1 MTDNDLRT
9 LLRDAADEVSVPRLA
24 IDELHL
30 RTRTVRRR
38 RRARWAVGAAAL
50 AMAGVLGT
58 YALSGT
64 LGRGDEPHIAAAEG
78 DPRGWAVAEGG
89 SVHFGD
95 GSVVTYG
102 GSVNDLRY
110 TSVGLLARSTQSN
123 ARLSL
128 ITTAGVQP
136 LDLGDV
142 SDRLI
147 GTDPD
152 SPYVSWTVEDGDG
165 WLVRVV
171 DLVTGEKVADV
182 PISGTYTWAGWKT
195 PPVAVDGEHA
205 YVALDDRTLD
215 VEWRAGRATTSKGL
229 PGSYTTEVIDGRAV
243 TQDARGTTQRVVE
256 VATGEVLL
264 TVRDSDFP
272 DGLVRLKLSPDGN
285 HALAAPYAMCDE
297 NDNCRYDAATAPIHD
312 LDQGT
317 ETAVRLGDQIGW
329 TPEGQLIRAAGTKVE
344 ICDEVGRGCADTPV
358 ILKKHVDTISG
369 TMNQS

>member
-24 IDELHL
+24 TDELRH
-30 RTRTVRRR
+30 RTRTIRRR
-38 RRARWAVGAAAL
+38 RRARWVAGTAAL
-50 AMAGVLGT
+50 VMAGAVGT

-64 LGRGDEPHIAAAEG
+64 LGGDEPHIAAAEG

-89 SVHFGD
+89 TVHFGD

-102 GSVNDLRY
+102 GTVNDLRY
-110 TSVGLLARSTQSN
+110 TSVGLLARSTEDN

-152 SPYVSWTVEDGDG
+152 SPYVSWTVEDGEG

-171 DLVTGEKVADV
+171 DLGTGEKVADV
-182 PISGTYTWAGWKT
+182 PVSGKYTWAGWKT
-195 PPVAVDGEHA
+195 PPVAVDGEHV

-215 VEWRAGRATTSKGL
+215 VAWRAGEVSTSKGL
-229 PGSYTTEVIDGRAV
+229 PGGYTTEVINGRAV
-243 TQDARGTTQRVVE
+243 TQDATGETQRVVE
-256 VATGEVLL
+256 VATGQVLL
-264 TVRDSDFP
+264 TTRSSDYP
-272 DGLVRLKLSPDGN
+272 DDLIRLELSPDGN

-297 NDNCRYDAATAPIHD
+297 NDNCRYDTATAPIHV
-312 LDQGT
+312 LGQGT
-317 ETAVRLGDQIGW
+317 ETAVELGDHIGW
-329 TPEGQLIRAAGTKVE
+329 TPEGQLIRASGTKVE
-344 ICDEVGRGCADTPV
+344 ICDEVGQECADTPV
-358 ILKKHVDTISG
+358 TLKKRADTISG

>member
-9 LLRDAADEVSVPRLA
+9 LLRDAADEVAVPRLA
-24 IDELHL
+24 TDELHL
-30 RTRTVRRR
+30 RARAVRRR
-38 RRARWAVGAAAL
+38 RRARWVAGVAAV
-50 AMAGVLGT
+50 AMAGAIGT

-64 LGRGDEPHIAAAEG
+64 LGGDEPHIAAAEG

-102 GSVNDLRY
+102 GTVNDLRY

-152 SPYVSWTVEDGDG
+152 SPYVSWTVEHGDG

-171 DLVTGEKVADV
+171 DLGSGEKVADV
-182 PISGTYTWAGWKT
+182 PISGKYTWAGWKT

-215 VEWRAGRATTSKGL
+215 VAWRNGRVSTSKGL

-243 TQDARGTTQRVVE
+243 TVDDRAKTQRVVE
-256 VATGEVLL
+256 VASGEVLL
-264 TVRDSDFP
+264 TNRYADFA
-272 DGLVRLKLSPDGN
+272 GGMVRLTLSPDGN
-285 HALAAPYAMCDE
+285 HAMAAPYAMCDE
-297 NDNCRYDAATAPIHD
+297 DDNCRYDEAAASVHD
-312 LDQGT
+312 LGQGT
-317 ETAVRLGDQIGW
+317 ETSVELGDKIGW
-329 TPEGQLIRAAGTKVE
+329 TPEGQLIRVTGTSVE
-344 ICDEVGRGCADTPV
+344 ICDEVGQECAPTPV
-358 ILKKHVDTISG
+358 TLTKRVDTISG

>member
-24 IDELHL
+24 TDELHL
-30 RTRTVRRR
+30 RTRAVRRR
-38 RRARWAVGAAAL
+38 RRARWAAGAAAL
-50 AMAGVLGT
+50 ALVGAVGT

-64 LGRGDEPHIAAAEG
+64 LGDEPHIAAAEG
-78 DPRGWAVAEGG
+78 DPRGWAVAEGD

-102 GSVNDLRY
+102 GTVNDLRY

-152 SPYVSWTVEDGDG
+152 SPYIAWTVDVGEG
-165 WLVRVV
+165 WVVRVL
-171 DLVTGEKVADV
+171 DLGTGENLAAI
-182 PISGTYTWAGWKT
+182 PISGKYTWAGWET

-215 VEWRAGRATTSKGL
+215 VTWRSGQVSTSKGL
-229 PGSYTTEVIDGRAV
+229 PGSYTTEVINGRAV
-243 TQDARGTTQRVVE
+243 TQNATGQTQRVVD

-264 TVRDSDFP
+264 TVRSADFP
-272 DGLVRLKLSPDGN
+272 DGLVRLRLSPDGN

-297 NDNCRYDAATAPIHD
+297 NDDCRYDMATAPIHD
-312 LDQGT
+312 LGRGT
-317 ETAVRLGDQIGW
+317 ETAVDLGDQLGW
-329 TPEGQLIRAAGTKVE
+329 TPEGQLIRATGTKVE
-344 ICDEVGRGCADTPV
+344 TCDAVGQECADTP
-358 ILKKHVDTISG
+358 IALTKRVDTISG

>member
-9 LLRDAADEVSVPRLA
+9 LLRDAADEVSVPRLST
-24 IDELHL
+24 DELHL
-30 RTRTVRRR
+30 RTRAVRRR
-38 RRARWAVGAAAL
+38 RRARWVAGAAAV
-50 AMAGVLGT
+50 AMAGAIGT

-64 LGRGDEPHIAAAEG
+64 LGDEPHIAAAEG
-78 DPRGWAVAEGG
+78 DPRGWAVAEGN

-102 GSVNDLRY
+102 GAVNDLRY

-147 GTDPD
+147 GTDPN
-152 SPYVSWTVEDGDG
+152 SPYVSWTVEHGDG

-182 PISGTYTWAGWKT
+182 PISGKYTWAGWKT

-215 VEWRAGRATTSKGL
+215 VEWRAGRVSTSRGL
-229 PGSYTTEVIDGRAV
+229 PGSYTTEVINGRAV
-243 TQDARGTTQRVVE
+243 TADARGRTKSVVE
-256 VATGEVLL
+256 VATGKVLL
-264 TVRDSDFP
+264 TVDSSDAP
-272 DGLVRLKLSPDGN
+272 DGLIALMLSPDGN
-285 HALAAPYAMCDE
+285 HAAAAPFRLCDQS
-297 NDNCRYDAATAPIHD
+297 NYCRYEDPGVPIHD
-312 LDQGT
+312 LELGT
-317 ETAVRLGDQIGW
+317 QTTADLGEQFGW
-329 TPEGQLIRAAGTKVE
+329 TPEGQLIRATGTKVE
-344 ICDEVGRGCADTPV
+344 ICDEVGQECADTP
-358 ILKKHVDTISG
+358 ITLKKHVDTISG

>member
-9 LLRDAADEVSVPRLA
+9 LLRDAADEVAVPRLA
-24 IDELHL
+24 TDELHL
-30 RTRTVRRR
+30 RARAVRRR
-38 RRARWAVGAAAL
+38 RRARWVAGAAAL
-50 AMAGVLGT
+50 TMAGALGT
-58 YALSGT
+58 YVLGGT
-64 LGRGDEPHIAAAEG
+64 LGNDGLHIAAAEG

-102 GSVNDLRY
+102 GRVNDLRY
-110 TSVGLLARSTQSN
+110 TSVGLLARSTDTN

-152 SPYVSWTVEDGDG
+152 SPYVSWTVDRGDG

-171 DLVTGEKVADV
+171 DLGTGEKVADV
-182 PISGTYTWAGWKT
+182 PFSGKYTWAGWKT

-215 VEWRAGRATTSKGL
+215 VAWRSGQVSTSKGL
-229 PGSYTTEVIDGRAV
+229 PGGYTTEVINGRAV
-243 TQDARGTTQRVVE
+243 TQDATGEIQRVVE
-256 VATGEVLL
+256 VATGQVLL
-264 TVRDSDFP
+264 TTRSSEYP
-272 DGLVRLKLSPDGN
+272 DGLIRLKLSPDSN
-285 HALAAPYAMCDE
+285 HALAAPYLMCDE
-297 NDNCRYDAATAPIHD
+297 NDNCSYDTPTAPIYD
-312 LDQGT
+312 LSQGT
-317 ETAVRLGDQIGW
+317 ETAVELGDHLGW
-329 TPEGQLIRAAGTKVE
+329 TPEGQLIRASGTRVE
-344 ICDEVGRGCADTPV
+344 ICDEVGQECADTPV
-358 ILKKHVDTISG
+358 TLTKRADTISG

>member
-24 IDELHL
+24 TDELHL
-30 RTRTVRRR
+30 RTRAIRRR
-38 RRARWAVGAAAL
+38 RRARWVAGVAAV
-50 AMAGVLGT
+50 AMAGAIGT

-64 LGRGDEPHIAAAEG
+64 LGSDEPHIAAAEG

-102 GSVNDLRY
+102 GAVNDLRY

-152 SPYVSWTVEDGDG
+152 SPYVSWTVEHGDG

-171 DLVTGEKVADV
+171 DLGSGEKVADV
-182 PISGTYTWAGWKT
+182 PISGKYTWAGWKT

-215 VEWRAGRATTSKGL
+215 VDWRADRISTSKGL
-229 PGSYTTEVIDGRAV
+229 PGGYTTEVINGRAV
-243 TQDARGTTQRVVE
+243 TEDAVGKTKKVVE

-264 TVRDSDFP
+264 TVRSSDFP

-297 NDNCRYDAATAPIHD
+297 NNECRYDRDTAPIHD
-312 LDQGT
+312 LGRGT
-317 ETAVRLGDQIGW
+317 TTAVRLGDQIGW
-329 TPEGQLIRAAGTKVE
+329 TPEGQLIRATGTKVE
-344 ICDEVGRGCADTPV
+344 TCDEVGQECAPTPV
-358 ILKKHVDTISG
+358 TLTKRVDTISG

>member
-9 LLRDAADEVSVPRLA
+9 LLRDAANEVSVPRLA
-24 IDELHL
+24 TDELHH

-38 RRARWAVGAAAL
+38 RRARWFAGTAAL
-50 AMAGVLGT
+50 VMAGAVGT

-64 LGRGDEPHIAAAEG
+64 LGGDEPHIAAAQG
-78 DPRGWAVAEGG
+78 DPRGWAVAEGD

-102 GSVNDLRY
+102 GTVNDLRY

-171 DLVTGEKVADV
+171 DLGTGEKVADV
-182 PISGTYTWAGWKT
+182 PVSGTYTWAGWTT

-215 VEWRAGRATTSKGL
+215 VEWRAGQVSTSKGL
-229 PGSYTTEVIDGRAV
+229 PGSYTTEVINGRAV
-243 TQDARGTTQRVVE
+243 TQDPTGETKKVVE
-256 VATGEVLL
+256 VATGDVLL
-264 TVRDSDFP
+264 TTRSSDSP
-272 DGLVRLKLSPDGN
+272 DGLFRLQLSPDGN

-297 NDNCRYDAATAPIHD
+297 NDNCRYETATAPIHD
-312 LDQGT
+312 LGQGT
-317 ETAVRLGDQIGW
+317 ETAVALGDQIGW
-329 TPEGQLIRAAGTKVE
+329 TSEGQLIRATGTKVE
-344 ICDEVGRGCADTPV
+344 TCDEVGQGCTDAPITLEKRV
-358 ILKKHVDTISG
+358 STISG

>member
-9 LLRDAADEVSVPRLA
+9 LLRDAADEVDVPRLA
-24 IDELHL
+24 TDELHL
-30 RTRTVRRR
+30 RTRAVRRR
-38 RRARWAVGAAAL
+38 RRARWVAGAAAL
-50 AMAGVLGT
+50 AMAGALGT

-64 LGRGDEPHIAAAEG
+64 LRGDEPHIAAAEG

-102 GSVNDLRY
+102 GRVNDLRY

-182 PISGTYTWAGWKT
+182 PISGRYTWAGWKT

-215 VEWRAGRATTSKGL
+215 VEWRAGRVSTSRGL

-243 TQDARGTTQRVVE
+243 TDDAKHRTKSVIE
-256 VATGEVLL
+256 VATGKVLL
-264 TVRDSDFP
+264 TVHSSDAP
-272 DGLVRLKLSPDGN
+272 DGLITLMLSPDGS
-285 HALAAPYAMCDE
+285 HAVAAPYRLCDQS
-297 NDNCRYDAATAPIHD
+297 NYCRYEDSGVSIHD
-312 LDQGT
+312 LEQGT
-317 ETAVRLGDQIGW
+317 QTTADLGEQFGW
-329 TPEGQLIRAAGTKVE
+329 TADGQLIRASGTGVE
-344 ICDEVGRGCADTPV
+344 ICDEAGQGCAGTP
-358 ILKKHVDTISG
+358 ITLKKHVDTISG

>member
-9 LLRDAADEVSVPRLA
+9 LLRDAADEVAVPRLA
-24 IDELHL
+24 TDELHL
-30 RTRTVRRR
+30 RTRTISRR
-38 RRARWAVGAAAL
+38 RRARWGAGAAAV
-50 AMAGVLGT
+50 AMAGVLGA
-58 YALSGT
+58 YALSGS
-64 LGRGDEPHIAAAEG
+64 LRGDEPHIAAAVG
-78 DPRGWAVAEGG
+78 DPRGWAVAEGA

-110 TSVGLLARSTQSN
+110 TSVGMLARSTQSN
-123 ARLSL
+123 TRLSL
-128 ITTAGVQP
+128 ITTAGVEP

-147 GTDPD
+147 GTAPD
-152 SPYVSWTVEDGDG
+152 SPYVSWTVADGDG

-171 DLVTGEKVADV
+171 DLGTGEKVADV
-182 PISGTYTWAGWKT
+182 PITGKYTWAGWKT

-215 VEWRAGRATTSKGL
+215 VDWRAGRVSTSKGL

-264 TVRDSDFP
+264 TVHSSDFP
-272 DGLVRLKLSPDGN
+272 ADLVRLKLSPDGN
-285 HALAAPYAMCDE
+285 RALATPYVTCDE
-297 NDNCRYDAATAPIHD
+297 NDECRYDMATAPIYD
-312 LDQGT
+312 LAQGT
-317 ETAVRLGDQIGW
+317 ETAVALDDRIGW
-329 TPEGQLIRAAGTKVE
+329 TPEGHLIRVAGTKVE
-344 ICDEVGRGCADTPV
+344 VCDEVGQECADAPIT
-358 ILKKHVDTISG
+358 LKKRVDTISG